1 MIRTMVQLTE
11 EQLKVLKTMA
21 KARKTS
27 VARLVRESVT
37 IYVAMSIQNP
47 EREKKRRRALNGLKK
62 IQKANFNDADGK
74 KDIATNHDQYLAEI
88 YSS

>member
-1 MIRTMVQLTE
+1 
-11 EQLKVLKTMA
+11 MA

-27 VARLVRESVT
+27 VARLVRESVAV
-37 IYVAMSIQNP
+37 YVATSIQNP

-62 IQKANFNDADGK
+62 IKKANFTDIDAK
-74 KDIATNHDQYLAEI
+74 KDIAVNHDQYLTEV

>member
-1 MIRTMVQLTE
+1 MVQLTE

-27 VARLVRESVT
+27 VARLVRESVAV
-37 IYVAMSIQNP
+37 YVATSIQNP

-62 IQKANFNDADGK
+62 IKKANFNDMEGK